1 LAKNHEKERI
11 IFELFYEKIYKTAY
25 FMTKDPHMSQD
36 IAQESFIKAFK
47 KIDTIKE
54 PSKISAWLGT
64 IATNTSL
71 DYLRKR
77 NRFNDIAVEEEHID
91 YITENNSRVSSV
103 ERLVELKYL
112 KKTIQ
117 ENMSLLRPEYK
128 QILILKFE
136 YGLKEKDISRLLG
149 ISEGTVKS
157 RYHRA
162 KQQLRVKLEE
172 IVDFKGVEEL

>member
-1 LAKNHEKERI
+1 
-11 IFELFYEKIYKTAY
+11 
-25 FMTKDPHMSQD
+25 
-36 IAQESFIKAFK
+36 
-47 KIDTIKE
+47 
-54 PSKISAWLGT
+54 
-64 IATNTSL
+64 
-71 DYLRKR
+71 
-77 NRFNDIAVEEEHID
+77 
-91 YITENNSRVSSV
+91 
-103 ERLVELKYL
+103 
-112 KKTIQ
+112 
-117 ENMSLLRPEYK
+117 MSLLRPEYK